1 MRKAKQSE
9 SSRMMRPALTPEAR
23 ENQLVSLAVDLAEKQ
38 LREGTA
44 SSQVITHYLK
54 LGSTKER
61 IEKEILEK
69 QKELIEAKT
78 QNLKSIENSCDLQPL
93 RNDTSIFVWME
104 WLVKRHSDLIGILI
118 RYFTILKNGRTFGEK
133 LLFVIMDVISDWMV
147 MRFVERFLFII

>member
-1 MRKAKQSE
+1 MKKAKAVTSSE
-9 SSRMMRPALTPEAR
+9 SSRKMRPALSPEAR

-38 LREGTA
+38 LRDGTA

-78 QNLKSIENSCDLQPL
+78 QSLQSAQRIEELYKNALDAMRSYSG
-93 RNDTSIFVWME
+93 RGS
-104 WLVKRHSDLIGILI
+104 SD
-118 RYFTILKNGRTFGEK
+118 
-133 LLFVIMDVISDWMV
+133 D
-147 MRFVERFLFII
+147 